1 MPNGGICLHVV
12 FPDQGLF
19 MKPLSG
25 DFFTQGGAKH
35 AKILSHFLRALA
47 SLRELYLTFRTY
59 CNPGDATPTAATSQD
74 LLLQL

>member
-35 AKILSHFLRALA
+35 AKIFKGISFAPW
-47 SLRELYLTFRTY
+47 YLCVNY
-59 CNPGDATPTAATSQD
+59 I
-74 LLLQL
+74 